1 MVSGQAPLAAQGLQS
16 LQDLQGLRFTVV
28 GAAGFVGSRLCATLQ
43 ARGAQVWT
51 PARHEPWP
59 WQVPL
64 GHVIYCAGL
73 TADYLARPFDTV
85 HAHVSHLAQV
95 LQHGLE
101 RGSLESLVY
110 LSSTRLYDG
119 QETGVANETAVLPL
133 DPANPRHLYDFSK
146 GLGESLCHVTGQG
159 RARVARLA
167 CVYEGPQDADGFL
180 PALLRQVLAA
190 RSAGVARVEV
200 SSSPHFARDYVHLDD
215 VVDALIRI
223 AVSGRQSVY
232 NVASGANVSNADL
245 FEYLARRWG
254 CEVQP
259 LLQTVPGPVPLVDIE
274 RMRME
279 LHWQPRPLFDVL
291 DDVLESCQ
299 GAHAC

>member
-1 MVSGQAPLAAQGLQS
+1 MVSAQAPLVAQGLR
-16 LQDLQGLRFTVV
+16 DLQGLRFTVV
-28 GAAGFVGSRLCATLQ
+28 GAAGFVGARLSATLQ
-43 ARGAQVWT
+43 ARGAQVWA

-85 HAHVSHLAQV
+85 QAHVSHLAQV

-101 RGSLESLVY
+101 QGSLASLVY

-119 QETGVANETAVLPL
+119 QGEGVANETAVLPL

-146 GLGESLCHVTGQG
+146 GLGESLCHVAGQG

-180 PALLRQVLAA
+180 PALLRQVLVA
-190 RSAGVARVEV
+190 RRAGVARVEV
-200 SSSPHFARDYVHLDD
+200 SSSPHFSRDYVHLDD

-279 LHWQPRPLFDVL
+279 LHWQPRPLFDAL
-291 DDVLESCQ
+291 DDVLEACQ
-299 GAHAC
+299 GARAC

>member
-119 QETGVANETAVLPL
+119 QGEGVANETAVLPL

-146 GLGESLCHVTGQG
+146 GLGESLCHVAGQG

-180 PALLRQVLAA
+180 PALLRQVLVA
-190 RSAGVARVEV
+190 RRAGVARVEV
-200 SSSPHFARDYVHLDD
+200 SSSPHFSRDYVHLDD

-279 LHWQPRPLFDVL
+279 LHWQPRPLFDAL
-291 DDVLESCQ
+291 DDVLEACQ
-299 GAHAC
+299 GARAC

>member
-1 MVSGQAPLAAQGLQS
+1 MVSGQAPLAAEG

-28 GAAGFVGSRLCATLQ
+28 GAAGFVGARLCATLQ
-43 ARGAQVWT
+43 ARGAQVWA
-51 PARHEPWP
+51 PARREPWP

-85 HAHVSHLAQV
+85 EAHISHLAQV

-101 RGSLESLVY
+101 RGSMESLVY
-110 LSSTRLYDG
+110 LSSTRLYDS
-119 QETGVANETAVLPL
+119 QVAGVANETAVLSL

-146 GLGESLCHVTGQG
+146 GLGESLCHVAGQG

-190 RSAGVARVEV
+190 RSAGVARVDV
-200 SSSPHFARDYVHLDD
+200 SSSPHFARDYVLLDD
-215 VVDALIRI
+215 VVEALIRI
-223 AVSGRQSVY
+223 AVSGRQPVY
-232 NVASGANVSNADL
+232 NVASGANVSNASL

-254 CEVQP
+254 CEVLP

-274 RMRME
+274 RLRTE

-291 DDVLESCQ
+291 DDVLVACQ
-299 GAHAC
+299 GGRTC